1 MTNVTGLTKGE
12 YKFQLTVIDGNDN
25 SAYDSV
31 TVAVTQSKL
40 CIIFR
45 ANVFLYISYF

>member
-1 MTNVTGLTKGE
+1 
-12 YKFQLTVIDGNDN
+12 
-25 SAYDSV
+25 V

-45 ANVFLYISYF
+45 ANVFLYISYFWASILLLI